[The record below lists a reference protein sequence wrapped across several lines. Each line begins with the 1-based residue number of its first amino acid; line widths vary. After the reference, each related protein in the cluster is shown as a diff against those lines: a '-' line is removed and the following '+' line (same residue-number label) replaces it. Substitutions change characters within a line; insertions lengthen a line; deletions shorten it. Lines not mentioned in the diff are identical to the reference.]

1 MGDDLDDFINALL
14 APKPQPVR
22 TYNNKLE
29 ARMEVRSTDKLK
41 VIKRE
46 LALRRR
52 NYPKWVAAGKMK
64 QKEAEEQLRIMEA
77 ILADYEREAQQLEV
91 RFFGDED

>member
-1 MGDDLDDFINALL
+1 MGDDLDDFIDAWL
-14 APKPQPVR
+14 AP
-22 TYNNKLE
+22 NDNKLE

-77 ILADYEREAQQLEV
+77 ILADYEREAQQQV